1 MSIFNWWN
9 NNTNNLLN
17 NLNNNLNFLFPSIYY
32 TNISKSFIETY
43 YNSLHS
49 NHQNI
54 VNLYLHNSKL
64 TYNNEEYLGI
74 ELIKQKYNF
83 LDLKEPKFTI
93 NNFNAQPID
102 NNKIIIT
109 VIGTIENKLNSSILS
124 FNISNKNNYH
134 ETFILVNINNS
145 WFIQNHIFNII

>member
-17 NLNNNLNFLFPSIYY
+17 NLNNNLNILFPSIHYN
-32 TNISKSFIETY
+32 NISKSFIETY
-43 YNSLHS
+43 YNLLHC

-54 VNLYLHNSKL
+54 CNFYLDNSKL
-64 TYNNEEYLGI
+64 TYNNEEILGI
-74 ELIKQKYNF
+74 ELIKQKYAN
-83 LDLKEPKFTI
+83 LNLKEPKFTI

-109 VIGTIENKLNSSILS
+109 VIGTMENKLNSSILS

-134 ETFILVNINNS
+134 ETFILVNNNNS

>member
-9 NNTNNLLN
+9 NNTNNLLK

-32 TNISKSFIETY
+32 NNISKSFIETY

-49 NHQNI
+49 NHRNI

-83 LDLKEPKFTI
+83 LDLKEPKYVI
-93 NNFNAQPID
+93 NNFNSQPID

>member
-17 NLNNNLNFLFPSIYY
+17 NLNNNLNILFPSIHY
-32 TNISKSFIETY
+32 NSISKSFIETY
-43 YNSLHS
+43 YNFLHS

-54 VNLYLHNSKL
+54 YNFYLDNSKL
-64 TYNNEEYLGI
+64 TYNNEEILGI
-74 ELIKQKYNF
+74 ELIKQKYAN
-83 LDLKEPKFTI
+83 LNLKEPKFTI

-109 VIGTIENKLNSSILS
+109 VIGTMENKLNSSILS

-134 ETFILVNINNS
+134 ETFILVNNNNS

>member
-17 NLNNNLNFLFPSIYY
+17 NLNNNLNILYPSIHY
-32 TNISKSFIETY
+32 NEISKKFLEVY
-43 YNSLHS
+43 YNFLHN
-49 NHQNI
+49 NHKEI
-54 VNLYLHNSKL
+54 YNLYLHNSKL
-64 TYNNEEYLGI
+64 TYNSEEFLGI
-74 ELIKQKYNF
+74 QLIKQKYNM
-83 LDLKEPKFTI
+83 LNLKEPKYVI

-102 NNKIIIT
+102 NNKIIIS
-109 VIGTIENKLNSSILS
+109 VIGIIENKLNSSILS

-134 ETFILVNINNS
+134 ETFILTYNNN